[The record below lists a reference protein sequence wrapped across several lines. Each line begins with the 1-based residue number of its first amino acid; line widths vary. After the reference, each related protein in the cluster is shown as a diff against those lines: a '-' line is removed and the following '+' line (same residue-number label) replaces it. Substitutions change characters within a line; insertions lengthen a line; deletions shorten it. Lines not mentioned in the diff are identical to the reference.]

1 MNSNI
6 RKPTLIPRQMPL
18 TKQAA
23 NNLKTEARRVQQEI
37 KKRLQGEKEQP
48 KIVVARIVGIAD
60 RLKANIP
67 PFNGQVYLDANV
79 TIDDEINKYFSIEAV
94 TNPRNRRDFIGVLKQ
109 NSYNQ
114 DQKNKIKTAIAYYR
128 SIPEDNPIK
137 SLINSY
143 QSDPDADD
151 MLQADKDDRRRLE
164 MEANYKLLRY
174 FNLDPARPFLSQ
186 QFRLS
191 QIDLGVAAAELMNE
205 DDPDDRFDPG
215 YIRVNNIL
223 TDGLRNLVLMALV
236 FPSWPNFTPP
246 FSLAE
251 EPRISVYIGTG
262 HSTSGEANC
271 LNFKL
276 QEIDNE
282 SIRSGD
288 IIDVYAPVTS
298 ASNDAKVAIRF
309 AKYSGSIIK
318 INLANGKSFMCVSTS
333 PNEAETFILAGQYQ
347 YIGKYPFEDELKG
360 AMVVY
365 EFNQLNMD
373 FTGLTSANVTQIYWD
388 SLKEQ
393 IGNEITTSLPSL
405 DPKNPN
411 QPSLKY
417 SSTNERGGSLKINK
431 RRTNR
436 HKTNKRQTKRRTNKR
451 KLNKRKT
458 KRRI

>member
-1 MNSNI
+1 MNTRTRTI
-6 RKPTLIPRQMPL
+6 TRKPILIPIQMPP
-18 TKQAA
+18 TKKEA
-23 NNLKTEARRVQQEI
+23 NAIKAEARKGFQKE
-37 KKRLQGEKEQP
+37 KKQP
-48 KIVVARIVGIAD
+48 TILVARIVGIAD

-67 PFNGQVYLDANV
+67 PFNGQAYLDANDA
-79 TIDDEINKYFSIEAV
+79 IDYEINNYFSIEAV
-94 TNPRNRRDFIGVLKQ
+94 TNPRDRSKFIGVLKQ

-151 MLQADKDDRRRLE
+151 MLRADKYDRRRLE

-191 QIDLGVAAAELMNE
+191 KIDLGVAVDELMNE
-205 DDPDDRFDPG
+205 EDPDDRFDPG
-215 YIRVNNIL
+215 YIRFNNIL

-276 QEIDNE
+276 QEIDNG

-298 ASNDAKVAIRF
+298 ASNDANVAIRF
-309 AKYSGSIIK
+309 AKSSGSIIK

-333 PNEAETFILAGQYQ
+333 PNEAETFVLAGQYQ
-347 YIGKYPFEDELKG
+347 YIRQYPFEDQLKG
-360 AMVVY
+360 AMMVY
-365 EFNQLNMD
+365 EFNQLNTD

-393 IGNEITTSLPSL
+393 IGNEIRTSLPSL
-405 DPKNPN
+405 DPKNQN
-411 QPSLKY
+411 QSSIEY
-417 SSTNERGGSLKINK
+417 SSTMDRGGSSKTNK